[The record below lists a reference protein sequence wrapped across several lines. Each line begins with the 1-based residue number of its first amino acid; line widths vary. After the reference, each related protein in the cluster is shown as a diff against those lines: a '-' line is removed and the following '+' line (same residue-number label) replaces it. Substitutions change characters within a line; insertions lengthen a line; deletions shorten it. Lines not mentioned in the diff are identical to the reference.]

1 MLAHALTGS
10 SFCMGGAKAPPL
22 LCSSG
27 SKGQGVRTS
36 ANATTSA
43 SHGHGRL
50 CVSCSTSGARAVRS
64 YGALTSGARRY
75 RWSRS
80 GSREDRGEATTV
92 CRALDASQA
101 STVASILKPAISV
114 ASFFMIVRIVLT
126 WFPETKSKE
135 FPWLLF
141 YYTTEPVLGFTRQVF
156 QPVGGVDIS
165 PIIWVSFLSFMN
177 EILVGPQGILILL
190 QNKV

>member
-1 MLAHALTGS
+1 
-10 SFCMGGAKAPPL
+10 
-22 LCSSG
+22 
-27 SKGQGVRTS
+27 
-36 ANATTSA
+36 
-43 SHGHGRL
+43 
-50 CVSCSTSGARAVRS
+50 
-64 YGALTSGARRY
+64 
-75 RWSRS
+75 
-80 GSREDRGEATTV
+80 V

-177 EILVGPQGILILL
+177 EILVGQQGILILL
-190 QNKV
+190 QNKG